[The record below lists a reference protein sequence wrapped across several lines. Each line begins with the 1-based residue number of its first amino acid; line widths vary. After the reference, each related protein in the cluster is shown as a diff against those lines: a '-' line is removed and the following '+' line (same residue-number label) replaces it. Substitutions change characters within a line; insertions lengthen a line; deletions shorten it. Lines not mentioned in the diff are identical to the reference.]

1 MRKEQYHMTQKE
13 IMKLKVI
20 NQAIDG
26 TLTVKEAAVL
36 LALSE
41 RQIKRLKKGVRTQ
54 GPGFVMHKN
63 KNRPPAHTISEDTRN
78 IVIMLKK
85 TKYQEANISH
95 FTELL
100 AEYEDVH
107 ASRPSIHRILNAA
120 GIESPKKHKSIKL
133 HHRRKRKSKAG
144 LLVQIDASPF
154 PWLGGDQLYNLHGA
168 IDDATGQILGLF
180 LTKNEC
186 LNGYFEVMHQV
197 ISNFGIPVQLYSD
210 RHTIFFAPKKQPLA
224 LDEQLEGKQTH
235 LTQFGRA
242 MDELGVKMI
251 PAGSPQAKGRIERL
265 WETLQSRLTVELQLA
280 GVRDPKE
287 ANAFFGPF
295 MKKFN
300 DRFAV
305 PAACPE
311 QAFGCLDERINLDH
325 FLCIKETRKLDGNHS
340 FSFKGHCYQINAAG
354 YTPPPRVKVTVLYS
368 PKFGVMASYQGQV
381 YTTLAVV
388 EPAAKPVQVKSNPTK
403 AATPHKPA
411 ADHPWK
417 KGASYSFLYEQ
428 SDRELLEALFN
439 STLAWR

>member
-1 MRKEQYHMTQKE
+1 MTQKE
-13 IMKLKVI
+13 MMKLQVI
-20 NQAIDG
+20 NRAIDG
-26 TLTVKEAAVL
+26 TLSVKEAAAL

-41 RQIKRLKKGVRTQ
+41 RQIKRLKKGVRSQ
-54 GPGFVMHKN
+54 GPSFIIHKN

-100 AEYEDVH
+100 AEYEDIH
-107 ASRPSIHRILNAA
+107 ASRPTIHRILNAA

-133 HHRRKRKSKAG
+133 HRSRKRKSKAG

-154 PWLGGDQLYNLHGA
+154 PWLGGDKLYNLHGA

-186 LNGYFEVMHQV
+186 LNGYFELMHQV

-210 RHTIFFAPKKQPLA
+210 RHTIFFAPKKQPLTI
-224 LDEQLEGKQTH
+224 DEQLEGKQTS

-242 MDELGVKMI
+242 MDELGIKMI

-265 WETLQSRLTVELQLA
+265 WETLQSRLPVELQLA
-280 GVRDPKE
+280 GVRNLKE
-287 ANAFFGPF
+287 ANDFLPAFI
-295 MKKFN
+295 KRFN
-300 DRFAV
+300 ERFAV
-305 PAACPE
+305 SPACPE

-325 FLCIKETRKLDGNHS
+325 ILCVKETRKLDGNCS
-340 FSFKGHCYQINAAG
+340 FSFKGCYYQIIG
-354 YTPPPRVKVTVLYS
+354 HTPPPRTRVTVLYS
-368 PKFGVMASYQGQV
+368 PKFGVMASYQEQV
-381 YTTLAVV
+381 YATLSVV
-388 EPAAKPVQVKSNPTK
+388 KPTAKTVPVKSKPTK
-403 AATPHKPA
+403 AAIPPKPA

-417 KGASYSFLYEQ
+417 KSVSNSFLYEPP
-428 SDRELLEALFN
+428 DRELLESLFN